1 MHKLLFAIN
10 HQATENA
17 ITSKVSD
24 EYLPVDAVTYKEAV
38 LDKLGSTGADTLLI
52 RETLPGSMDLEKL
65 IKRIR
70 VEYPNVR
77 IIVICSERPKEDPF
91 LKMLVDLAV
100 YDIINSNKPRIS
112 DICSY
117 ILTPRT
123 FRDAVQYGDFLS
135 TSTPMTQTAVKIVE
149 SETIEDQ
156 KEQGF
161 FGKAKG
167 LFKQIIPV
175 NIKSTSYHG
184 TPPNVASQAENIQ
197 QPATQENPEKI
208 RDTSIP
214 KVNYDLFRE
223 TVKETEERK
232 AQTNVDA
239 MIKKAVEEKTV
250 FLAKENQSLQQKIIE
265 MESALTSSDSYSVAV
280 IKELTEIKEERD
292 ALNLLVNELRTE
304 MQSGFDLYES
314 QLKALQNPEN
324 TPTWYSEQSAMWDTQ
339 RDSLTKALSEK
350 TKEADELSFKV
361 ETLVRQLQELKDK
374 TKNLQEKLQIA
385 QDAQLSDRG
394 TDELIMRLRA
404 ELSES
409 KENSNELSRKL
420 TEVQNELS
428 VARQG
433 GPDYSYP
440 IVDVPLLP
448 DDTVYSKPNTSPQ
461 TFLFIGSKHG
471 VGTTTAALNTA
482 SEFASRGFKTLLI
495 EVNGDYPILNQ
506 YFEFT
511 HIPYGFNEVIKDIS
525 LGNISN
531 VDKAIIRPHG
541 LSPTQANLYKT
552 YKKLPAGLHFMLFSN
567 KSLVTH
573 DYANNNDLSEATI
586 YTLLSYLIK
595 RQQYS
600 HIILDIQCDDHKMLQ
615 AILNSGYP
623 VDKMIMVMTQDSH
636 AIATAGILITTLSRA
651 RAASLVA
658 NGEFIVN
665 RYNPAVSMTVSKIE
679 KALHLGSTQ
688 FSRISEDS
696 TGYFSANQAA
706 LPYVVNRGRFT
717 MEYDSLRNKLIGV

>member
-208 RDTSIP
+208 R
-214 KVNYDLFRE
+214 
-223 TVKETEERK
+223 
-232 AQTNVDA
+232 
-239 MIKKAVEEKTV
+239 
-250 FLAKENQSLQQKIIE
+250 
-265 MESALTSSDSYSVAV
+265 
-280 IKELTEIKEERD
+280 
-292 ALNLLVNELRTE
+292 
-304 MQSGFDLYES
+304 
-314 QLKALQNPEN
+314 
-324 TPTWYSEQSAMWDTQ
+324 DTQ